1 MAITEAYP
9 IILAVAA
16 ALAAGLVG
24 SFALMKRMTLA
35 GDVMSH
41 IALPGLGLALMFKIA
56 PPVIGGAATLLLG
69 AVLIW
74 QLQKS
79 STLTTD
85 TTIGVV
91 FAAALALGVL
101 LTPGD
106 ELIDALF
113 GNFGPISS
121 IQFALGVIAIVGIIG
136 FILTWKDHLILALFS
151 PELAAATG
159 VNISR
164 LDLYFLIAFA
174 LTIIS
179 GLQFLGAL
187 LMGALIIVPAATGR
201 QLTHTLPGFLIV
213 SSVVSVIATGLGIF
227 VISHYNIPTEHLG
240 PVVVSVSAGLFLLSL
255 LKKKR

>member
-1 MAITEAYP
+1 MVTTETYP

-35 GDVMSH
+35 GDVMSN

-69 AVLIW
+69 AALIW

-79 STLTTD
+79 SNLTTD
-85 TTIGVV
+85 TTVGVV

-113 GNFGPISS
+113 GNFGQISFT
-121 IQFALGVIAIVGIIG
+121 QFSLGVIAIIAIIA
-136 FILTWKDHLILALFS
+136 FILKFKDQLILALFS
-151 PELAAATG
+151 PELAATTG
-159 VNISR
+159 VNIAR
-164 LDLYFLIAFA
+164 LDLYFLLAFA

-201 QLTHTLPGFLIV
+201 QLTHTLPGFLVV
-213 SSVVSVIATGLGIF
+213 SAVVSVLATGLGIIA
-227 VISHYNIPTEHLG
+227 ISHYTLPTERLG
-240 PVVVSVSAGLFLLSL
+240 PIVVSISAGLFLLSL
-255 LKKKR
+255 LKKKK